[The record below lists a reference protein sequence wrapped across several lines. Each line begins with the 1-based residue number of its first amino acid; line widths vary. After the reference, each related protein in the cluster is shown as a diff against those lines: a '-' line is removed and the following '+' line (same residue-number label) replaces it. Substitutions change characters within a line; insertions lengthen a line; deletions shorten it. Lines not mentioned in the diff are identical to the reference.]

1 MSHHLSAEQAAT
13 YHRDGFLSPLPAFS
27 EPETTRFRTALAA
40 METAD
45 GGALA
50 FASNQK
56 PHIIHPWLADLVRRP
71 EILDAVES
79 VIGLDILLWGAGFF
93 AKNPHDGKI
102 VSWHQDST
110 YWGLSEPEIVTAWVA
125 FTPSTPLSGC
135 MRVIAGTHTIDQVP
149 HRDTHAANNLLSR
162 GQEIAVDV
170 NEADATDLVL
180 QPGQMSLHH
189 VRLFHGSGMNEAPH
203 RRIGLALRFI
213 PTRIR
218 QTAGHQDSATL
229 VRGTDRFHNFI
240 AEPRPISEN
249 DPACLAFHAAMIE
262 RTTNILYRGAAQRP
276 DTHGPETRTTM

>member
-13 YHRDGFLSPLPAFS
+13 YQRDGFLSPLPAF
-27 EPETTRFRTALAA
+27 TATEAGGFLTGLERLEA
-40 METAD
+40 AD
-45 GGALA
+45 GGKLS

-56 PHIIHPWLADLVRRP
+56 PHILHPWLADLVRRP
-71 EILDAVES
+71 EILDPVES
-79 VIGLDILLWGAGFF
+79 ILGPDILLWGAGFF

-110 YWGLSEPEIVTAWVA
+110 YWGLSEPEIVTAWIA
-125 FTPSTPLSGC
+125 FTPSTRLSGC
-135 MRVIAGTHTIDQVP
+135 MRVIPATHTVDQVP

-162 GQEIAVDV
+162 GQEIAVEV
-170 NEADATDLVL
+170 NEADAVDIAL

-203 RRIGLALRFI
+203 RRIGFALRFI

-218 QTAGHQDSATL
+218 QTAGHEDSATL

-240 AEPRPISEN
+240 PEPRPSREN
-249 DPACLAFHAAMIE
+249 DPACQAFHAAMIN
-262 RTTNILYRGAAQRP
+262 RTTNILYAGAAKR
-276 DTHGPETRTTM
+276 PETRTTM

>member
-1 MSHHLSAEQAAT
+1 MSHHLSAEQEAA
-13 YHRDGFLSPLPAFS
+13 YRRDGFLSPLPAFS
-27 EPETTRFRTALAA
+27 AGEAAGFLAGLAA
-40 METAD
+40 IEAAD
-45 GGALA
+45 GGKLSS
-50 FASNQK
+50 ASNQK

-79 VIGLDILLWGAGFF
+79 VIGPDILLWGAGFF
-93 AKNPHDGKI
+93 AKNPNDGKI

-135 MRVIAGTHTIDQVP
+135 MRVIAGTHRVDQVA

-162 GQEIAVDV
+162 GQEIAVEV
-170 NEADATDLVL
+170 NEAEAVDLAL

-189 VRLFHGSGMNEAPH
+189 VRLFHGSGVNQAPH

-213 PTRIR
+213 PTRIH
-218 QTAGHQDSATL
+218 QTTGHEDSATL
-229 VRGTDRFHNFI
+229 VRGIDRFNNFMP
-240 AEPRPISEN
+240 EPRPVREN

-262 RTTNILYRGAAQRP
+262 RTTTILYQGAAQRP
-276 DTHGPETRTTM
+276 DSQRTAL